1 MSNRL
6 WLAKLGPSNVLAYIS
21 WNNGIIGVGRSLKK
35 SQLKEIQNYLPDKES
50 ANNKIEDFLD
60 DSQERGTLQRFIVE
74 AETGDFVLV
83 GPIYWVAE
91 GEENE
96 KKRYIIGV
104 LTSNVFIP
112 EEDYEDEEYKG
123 YFSLVREIK
132 WKELNEKLP
141 KGMRDYIGRNH
152 QTFAFAKHSMLSYDE
167 ISKIFKGEDF
177 DEYEKIDKNYETLSK
192 SIIDYLSSMNA
203 NDFED
208 YIKDLL
214 NENKW
219 DVETTPRSGDK
230 GVDVVGLAPLIGNIY
245 SEVIVQVKSYKEPI
259 NKNLIINFQSKEI
272 PLYYNL
278 DNPVRVFI
286 TTSNFT
292 NNARK
297 QSKGEDSYPVILID
311 GRDLANLVIFSDMIP
326 GIQWP
331 IDEE

>member
-1 MSNRL
+1 ME
-6 WLAKLGPSNVLAYIS
+6 W
-21 WNNGIIGVGRSLKK
+21 
-35 SQLKEIQNYLPDKES
+35 
-50 ANNKIEDFLD
+50 EDV
-60 DSQERGTLQRFIVE
+60 T
-74 AETGDFVLV
+74 
-83 GPIYWVAE
+83 
-91 GEENE
+91 
-96 KKRYIIGV
+96 
-104 LTSNVFIP
+104 
-112 EEDYEDEEYKG
+112 
-123 YFSLVREIK
+123 
-132 WKELNEKLP
+132 EKLP
-141 KGMRDYIGRNH
+141 SGMKDYMGRNR
-152 QTFAFAKHSMLSYDE
+152 QTFSSARNSMLSYDE

-177 DEYEKIDKNYETLSK
+177 DEYEKIDKNYEALSK

-208 YIKDLL
+208 YVKDLL

-245 SEVIVQVKSYKEPI
+245 TEVIVQVKSYKEPI
-259 NKNLIINFQSKEI
+259 NKNLIKDFQSKEI
-272 PLYYNL
+272 PTHYNL

-311 GRDLANLVIFSDMIP
+311 GQELANLVIFSDMIP

-331 IDEE
+331 ADEV